1 MMRRYAGIQ
10 VRNGKIMSIW
20 DEVAV
25 EETYL
30 LYLNGSLLTR
40 LVASPDRLR
49 ELGAGFVICEGLAPE
64 VESVHVTAAN
74 EIFVE
79 ASSVRAVTGWELRSC
94 GAYGL
99 ADEPEPVTAALSPT
113 SKRCEAL
120 SYLRYGRSVTPQEVM
135 AVRDGIESDTWMKTG
150 GVHSAVL
157 FTHGKPVVSVCD
169 VGRHNTIDKVV
180 GYAGLNGID
189 RSSSIIGCSGRQPG
203 AMVKKVANA
212 GIPVIVSRASS
223 TDQGIA
229 AAEKA
234 GVTLICFA
242 REGRFTIYTHP
253 GRVAGVPESI

>member
-10 VRNGKIMSIW
+10 VRNDKIVSIW

-30 LYLNGSLLTR
+30 LSLNGSPLTR

-49 ELGAGFVICEGLAPE
+49 ELGAGFIICEGLAPE

-74 EIFVE
+74 EIIVD
-79 ASSVRAVTGWELRSC
+79 APSTRDVTGWELRSC

-99 ADEPEPVTAALSPT
+99 ADEPEPVTAALS
-113 SKRCEAL
+113 
-120 SYLRYGRSVTPQEVM
+120 VTPQEIM

-180 GYAGLNGID
+180 GYAELNGID
-189 RSSSIIGCSGRQPG
+189 RSSSVIGCSGRQPG
-203 AMVKKVANA
+203 AMVRKVANA
-212 GIPVIVSRASS
+212 GIPVIVSWYACIGDLPHHR
-223 TDQGIA
+223 
-229 AAEKA
+229 
-234 GVTLICFA
+234 
-242 REGRFTIYTHP
+242 P
-253 GRVAGVPESI
+253 GLPPGTPDDG